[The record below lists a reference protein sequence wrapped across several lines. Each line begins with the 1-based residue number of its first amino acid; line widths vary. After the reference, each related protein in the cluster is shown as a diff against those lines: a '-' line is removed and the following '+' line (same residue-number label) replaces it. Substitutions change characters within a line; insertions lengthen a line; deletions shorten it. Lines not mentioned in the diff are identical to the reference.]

1 MSGLTGGR
9 LGRIEGL
16 AIIIV
21 ALVVTGVFMALAPQ
35 TFLSDRI
42 YATLLVTMAPLLL
55 CALGLTLVIAS
66 GQIDLSFSS
75 IVALSGFVFAAAY
88 RFENIPFLG
97 FLAEGSDAA
106 AIEATR
112 AWLIWVGAVLAVL
125 AGAGAGWINGV
136 LVARLNIPSIIATLA
151 TLFLWRGVAVVLA
164 GGLSYNLRGVRDT
177 ALWQVTTG
185 RLLDW
190 LPLQALWVALV
201 AVGLWFVL
209 NRHRFGEALLFLGD
223 NAEVARVMGID
234 VTATRIRLFTLMG
247 ALAGLAGVFLT
258 AENITFYTNQGQGF
272 LLLAMAAVF
281 IGGTSIY
288 GGSGSITGTVLGA
301 YIVLVVQAGIV
312 AAGVQGFWNDVVIG
326 LIFIAAVI
334 FHLALER
341 AERFSGSG

>member
-1 MSGLTGGR
+1 MSGLMGGR

-55 CALGLTLVIAS
+55 CSLGLTLVIAS

-341 AERFSGSG
+341 AERSSGSG

>member
-1 MSGLTGGR
+1 MRGLTGGR

-341 AERFSGSG
+341 AERSSGSG

>member
-1 MSGLTGGR
+1 MGGR

-16 AIIIV
+16 AILIV
-21 ALVVTGVFMALAPQ
+21 ALVVTGVFMTLAPQ

-97 FLAEGSDAA
+97 FLASSPDPE

-112 AWLIWVGAVLAVL
+112 AWLVWVGAVLAVL

-201 AVGLWFVL
+201 AIGLWLVL

-234 VTATRIRLFTLMG
+234 VVATRIRLFTLMG

-288 GGSGSITGTVLGA
+288 GGSGSITGTVLGT

-326 LIFIAAVI
+326 LIFIAAVV
-334 FHLALER
+334 FHLSLER
-341 AERFSGSG
+341 TERSSGAG

>member
-1 MSGLTGGR
+1 MGGR

-21 ALVVTGVFMALAPQ
+21 AIVVTGVFMVMAPQ

-75 IVALSGFVFAAAY
+75 IVALSGFVLAAAY
-88 RFENIPFLG
+88 RFENIPFLA

-112 AWLIWVGAVLAVL
+112 AWLIWVGALLAVL

-136 LVARLNIPSIIATLA
+136 LVARLGIPSIIATLA

-190 LPLQALWVALV
+190 LPLQALWVGLV
-201 AVGLWFVL
+201 AVGLWFIL

-234 VTATRIRLFTLMG
+234 VAATRIRLFTLMG

-326 LIFIAAVI
+326 LIFIAAVV
-334 FHLALER
+334 FHLSLER
-341 AERFSGSG
+341 TERAGGSS